1 MRSYTYVKCLTTIC
15 FLLSF
20 SYQTKAQDKH
30 TPTALELEQVK
41 MLRIKVEAHPEKIEL
56 HRAFID
62 AFGKAGGTSTG
73 ISLDDQ
79 YKIWI
84 GKHPQLYAIPYAI
97 GEMYANQKNSKAI
110 PFLLRANKLN
120 PNNND
125 DAWNLLKGNAYFTDN
140 LVTRQHYMQ
149 NAMQY
154 DPKNAQ
160 YAFDYARSFEDTDAK
175 RADSLYLDV
184 ARRFPDSEFGADAL
198 YILAE
203 LSATDE
209 EKIAYFKQYQ
219 LRNPDKKSYSYK
231 DAMSNYFDLLLN
243 IDPARAFELGLEMAL
258 QDKLFQ
264 DVWHERINV
273 ASQFLQVQKLITDGQ
288 PELALTLANKIALDN
303 PAVNRHIR
311 AKESLA
317 LLKARAADAASK
329 TSLAYDSLSVLYSKV
344 PTDRL
349 HTALYMYGQKLGKD
363 SNTVAR
369 QIWKL
374 RSDQAKKAKDFQLVN
389 YLTTQKVSLADYKGK
404 VILVTYW
411 FPLCTPCRMEFP
423 HFESVLKKA
432 DSTHV
437 AYLGLNV
444 QPTEDQLVL
453 PFLKETGYSFTPL
466 RDDPKREKGNLA
478 APGAPSNYLIDQQGR
493 IIFSNFRIDT
503 TNERTLEL
511 MIKETLASQE

>member
-1 MRSYTYVKCLTTIC
+1 MRSYTYVKCFTTIC

-30 TPTALELEQVK
+30 TPTALELDQLK

-56 HRAFID
+56 HRSFID

-97 GEMYANQKNSKAI
+97 GEMYAEQKNPKAI
-110 PFLLRANKLN
+110 LFLLRANKLK
-120 PNNND
+120 PNSNE
-125 DAWNLLKGNAYFTDN
+125 AWNLLKGNAYFTNN
-140 LVTRQHYMQ
+140 LETRQQYMQ

-198 YILAE
+198 YNLAE
-203 LSATDE
+203 LSATDG

-231 DAMSNYFDLLLN
+231 DAMTYYFDLLLN
-243 IDPARAFELGLEMAL
+243 IDPARAYELGLEMAL

-264 DVWHERINV
+264 DVWHERLNV
-273 ASQFLQVQKLITDGQ
+273 ASRFLQVQKLMTGGQ
-288 PELALTLANKIALDN
+288 PEQALTLANKIALDN

-311 AKESLA
+311 AEESLA

-349 HTALYMYGQKLGKD
+349 HTALFEYGQKLGKD
-363 SNTVAR
+363 SSTVAK

-374 RSDQAKKAKDFQLVN
+374 RSDQAKKAKDFQLEN
-389 YLTTQKVSLADYKGK
+389 YLTAQKLSLADYKGK
-404 VILVTYW
+404 IILVTYW

-432 DSTHV
+432 DSTRV

-444 QPTEDQLVL
+444 QPSQDLLVM

-466 RDDPKREKGNLA
+466 RDDWKREKGNLA